1 VLLLHCLIKYVAEKI
16 LSINENGNL
25 KNPPPPDPPA
35 RAVQDEEIFQ
45 RARLVNTGFFV
56 QVILRDYVGAIL
68 GLARDGS
75 PWRLDPLMVNQED
88 YLYDLLAD
96 ICDSVHVILTMTFPL
111 AAKATLC
118 QSNSTYC
125 IAGMHPFLRRMHCG
139 LRTVLRKRC
148 QASI

>member
-1 VLLLHCLIKYVAEKI
+1 MAEKI

-25 KNPPPPDPPA
+25 KNPPPVDPPA
-35 RAVQDEEIFQ
+35 RVAQDEEIFQ

-75 PWRLDPLMVNQED
+75 PWRLDPLMVNRED
-88 YLYDLLAD
+88 YFYDLLTD
-96 ICDSVHVILTMTFPL
+96 IYYRVHVILTMTFPL
-111 AAKATLC
+111 AAKAMLC

-125 IAGMHPFLRRMHCG
+125 IAGMQPFLRRMHGG
-139 LRTVLRKRC
+139 LRTVSRKPC
-148 QASI
+148 QASIRGP